1 MALEDTLRSLREFD
15 VNDIDFDNIGS
26 WPTAVKAVLCVLLLV
41 LVVAGGYY
49 YHIKDLQLAL
59 GNVQAE
65 EERLRSDYEKKA
77 FQAANL
83 EAYKAQMVEMEE
95 SFGALVSQL
104 PSDTEVPG
112 LLEDIT
118 NKGLMNGLEINSIAL
133 QPEQA
138 REFYVERLGCRPARQ
153 YEDRITLDFF
163 GDQVVCHQSPDKV
176 DETPEMYPR
185 HFGVTFR
192 DRAEFDALLERA
204 QSAGLEFFQEP
215 FTRFAGKREVH
226 SAFFLLD
233 PSNNVLEFKHY
244 ADPAMMY

>member
-1 MALEDTLRSLREFD
+1 M
-15 VNDIDFDNIGS
+15 V
-26 WPTAVKAVLCVLLLV
+26 
-41 LVVAGGYY
+41 VVAGGYY
-49 YHIKDLQLAL
+49 YHIKDLQLTL

-65 EERLRSDYEKKA
+65 EERLRQDYEKKA

-138 REFYVERLGCRPARQ
+138 REFYVELPIAITATGSYHDLGAF
-153 YEDRITLDFF
+153 IS
-163 GDQVVCHQSPDKV
+163 G
-176 DETPEMYPR
+176 M
-185 HFGVTFR
+185 
-192 DRAEFDALLERA
+192 
-204 QSAGLEFFQEP
+204 AGLPRIVTLHDFSISAP
-215 FTRFAGKREVH
+215 AGN
-226 SAFFLLD
+226 
-233 PSNNVLEFKHY
+233 SNALNMSITAKTYRYKDGEG
-244 ADPAMMY
+244 